1 MATVGVVVTAFGR
14 PLSLL
19 RTLHDLR
26 NSTLDDAVVAVVD
39 DGSVDVV
46 TPAIVSAFTI
56 PSVRVLSV
64 LRPTK
69 PLRAATYLLPVVGRF
84 YRDLS
89 TFTVHEAL
97 QAGFDTLLTVEPTL
111 QLLVN
116 VDGDLRLRRDWLTR
130 LRALHT
136 RERARRG
143 PLIAT
148 GFHAPNHPVVEVH
161 DDFVVKAS
169 VGGANLAF
177 DVDVYRDVV
186 RPQLALHWD
195 WRVCAEMQ
203 RRGWPLLC
211 TRPSVVQHAGRV
223 GRFSRRGQFDHAE
236 DFAVD
241 GADAARDA
249 AGAR

>member
-1 MATVGVVVTAFGR
+1 MATVGVVVTAFSR

-26 NSTLDDAVVAVVD
+26 NSALHDAVVAVVD
-39 DGSVDVV
+39 DGSVDGV
-46 TPAIVSAFTI
+46 TPAIVRAFTI
-56 PSVRVLSV
+56 PGVRVIPV
-64 LRPTK
+64 LRKKK
-69 PLRAATYLLPVVGRF
+69 PLRAAAYLVPVVGRF

-97 QAGFDTLLTVEPTL
+97 QAGWDTLLDAEPGL
-111 QLLVN
+111 RLLAN
-116 VDGDLRLRRDWLTR
+116 VDGDLRLRRDWLTT
-130 LRALHT
+130 LRALYV

-148 GFHAPNHPVVEVH
+148 GFHAPNHPVVDVH
-161 DDFVVKAS
+161 ADHVEKAS

-186 RPQLALHWD
+186 RPHLALQWD

-211 TRPSVVQHAGRV
+211 TRPSVVQHAGRI
-223 GRFSRRGQFDHAE
+223 GRFSRPGQFDHAD
-236 DFAVD
+236 DFAHD
-241 GADAARDA
+241 DARRAHQ